1 MTDQEFQKKLEQMY
15 GKYSFISK
23 SKQKTFNEL
32 VYVLRMSE
40 ENWQINT
47 TCDAV
52 PNGFSCYPGVKDVF
66 IPAKALAQKVVSV
79 EFDEETWEEHGV
91 RLLLVKVED

>member
-1 MTDQEFQKKLEQMY
+1 MTNKEFQKKLEKMY
-15 GKYSFISK
+15 GQHTVTNHNR
-23 SKQKTFNEL
+23 QKTFNEL
-32 VYVLRMSE
+32 VYVLRMSG

-52 PNGFSCYPGVKDVF
+52 PNGFSCYPGVQDVF

-79 EFDEETWEEHGV
+79 EFDEETWEKFGV
-91 RLLLVKVED
+91 KLLLVKVKD